1 MLIAAV
7 PAGANKPYAYRGNHF
22 MRSGAAT
29 VVMPDETQ
37 LSLVLER
44 AHGLAR
50 WELEASGRDLSVIDE
65 REVRLFRDDAIKAGR
80 ARFDADASVVDVLR
94 ALNLLDGEGQPNRGA
109 IALFGRIESLGGT
122 FPTLGCRLANCT
134 SDSPRPTSA
143 YLMAR
148 IHGTRTCSPVSTVG
162 ALLNN
167 SAQGHCEWCA
177 SAQMQG
183 SVAPY
188 SHPPVRRWRAACH
201 GGGTGW
207 DRMGLA
213 WRSPGWKLPC

>member
-50 WELEASGRDLSVIDE
+50 
-65 REVRLFRDDAIKAGR
+65 
-80 ARFDADASVVDVLR
+80 
-94 ALNLLDGEGQPNRGA
+94 
-109 IALFGRIESLGGT
+109 
-122 FPTLGCRLANCT
+122 
-134 SDSPRPTSA
+134 PTST

-162 ALLNN
+162 ALSNN
-167 SAQGHCEWCA
+167 SGQGHCEWCG

-183 SVAPY
+183 SVAPS
-188 SHPPVRRWRAACH
+188 SHPPVRR
-201 GGGTGW
+201 
-207 DRMGLA
+207 
-213 WRSPGWKLPC
+213 